1 MKKAL
6 TAIALVGSLG
16 FLAACQDA
24 ATVAHHNIDEA
35 ADNFEIL
42 RVVTFYNT
50 WTDTNVLQVVGFC
63 SVYDT
68 TSKFQVICKN
78 EDGTFNRRQ
87 MGRNSNMTY
96 YLDQVEGVNVSTFQ
110 PRVIFRPQ
118 TMIPDFDFMGDAQEL
133 VNPSNTDG

>member
-1 MKKAL
+1 MKKTL
-6 TAIALVGSLG
+6 IAISLIGSLG

-24 ATVAHHNIDEA
+24 ATVAHHNIDQA

-42 RVVTFYNT
+42 RAVTFYNT

-63 SVYDT
+63 SVKDLDT
-68 TSKFQVICKN
+68 KFQVICKN
-78 EDGTFNRRQ
+78 EDGTFSRRQ
-87 MGRNSNMTY
+87 LGRNSNMTY

-118 TMIPDFDFMGDAQEL
+118 TMIPDFDFTGDAKEL
-133 VNPSNTDG
+133 VSPSNKDG